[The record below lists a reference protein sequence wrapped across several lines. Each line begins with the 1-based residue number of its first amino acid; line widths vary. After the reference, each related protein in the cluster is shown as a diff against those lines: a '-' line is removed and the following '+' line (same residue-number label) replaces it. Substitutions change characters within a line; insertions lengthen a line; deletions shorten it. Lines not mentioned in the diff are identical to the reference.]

1 MGASNSC
8 RSVLGGLLAISFKVR
23 ALEFVPIEMI
33 NNCSPN
39 GGDLYSGKV
48 NIHHFHQPQGVN
60 NCFSA
65 SCTGAKSLDNIAS
78 ICNEISKFLAV
89 FKNM

>member
-33 NNCSPN
+33 
-39 GGDLYSGKV
+39 
-48 NIHHFHQPQGVN
+48 H
-60 NCFSA
+60 
-65 SCTGAKSLDNIAS
+65 
-78 ICNEISKFLAV
+78 E
-89 FKNM
+89 